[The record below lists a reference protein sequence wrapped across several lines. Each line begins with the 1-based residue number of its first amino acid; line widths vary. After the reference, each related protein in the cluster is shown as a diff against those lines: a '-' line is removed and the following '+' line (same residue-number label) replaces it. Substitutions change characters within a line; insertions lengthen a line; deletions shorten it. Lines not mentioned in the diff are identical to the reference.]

1 MGLPAT
7 SYADIMDK
15 VNANLTIDEIRLT
28 CRKSTTP
35 SLTSAATPTIWD
47 GPSRITYVDSGMTGG
62 CNRC

>member
-1 MGLPAT
+1 
-7 SYADIMDK
+7 
-15 VNANLTIDEIRLT
+15 LT